1 MDLVDSSVEE
11 LPPQQIVIQSMGQA
25 ETDIALPQLLLGF
38 AKESMLETADVQHFG
53 NTIFLGQRGK
63 GKNKNKMG
71 GRAFNVATGR
81 NFINN
86 SFAYM
91 EYLQSIGMT
100 HYSTTFRGEEFLTAF
115 KIIGRFINNSDSAMR
130 IGRDNKGVY
139 IVLIRLGKLPMPK
152 GF

>member
-25 ETDIALPQLLLGF
+25 ETDIPLAKLLITF
-38 AKESMLETADVQHFG
+38 TREAALETADVQHFG
-53 NTIFLGQRGK
+53 NTIFLAQRGG
-63 GKNKNKMG
+63 GKNKNKMV
-71 GRAFNVATGR
+71 GRAFNMDTGR

-86 SFAYM
+86 ALAYM
-91 EYLQSIGMT
+91 DYLQGIGIT

-115 KIIGRFINNSDSAMR
+115 KIFGRFIKGGDSAIR
-130 IGRDNKGVY
+130 IGQDENNVY
-139 IVLIRLGKLPMPK
+139 IALVRLGKQPIPK